1 MLAVAQCNNTQLP
14 LKLRFINV
22 ACVAEKLQELKE
34 KEKEAEYFT
43 KMPSKHYM
51 EISSLLLSRSV
62 INRGYH
68 MATLWYKISPW
79 ILKNISQVTLF
90 ILKTF
95 FVVQA

>member
-1 MLAVAQCNNTQLP
+1 MKNRFRFNFSLAISMLGVAQCNNTQLP

-51 EISSLLLSRSV
+51 EISSLLLSRSI
-62 INRGYH
+62 IN
-68 MATLWYKISPW
+68 
-79 ILKNISQVTLF
+79 
-90 ILKTF
+90 
-95 FVVQA
+95 VVKYNLT

>member
-1 MLAVAQCNNTQLP
+1 MATSMLGVAQCNNTQLP

-68 MATLWYKISPW
+68 MATL
-79 ILKNISQVTLF
+79 
-90 ILKTF
+90 
-95 FVVQA
+95 